1 MEDLMNLKNLLVA
14 FALALSACGVE
25 LRDKNK
31 SETQNIP
38 ELVVENEYSLA
49 VPLIQSQQT
58 FLRFGRLVL
67 KPGAKFLTQG
77 TNVHIEVDELIS
89 DDGTIASFKELQIAP
104 PQTPGRDGGHLELIV
119 RRASGHLTLAMRGE
133 QGGKGAPGA
142 TPDATMIG
150 SQGAPGVGPTWVF
163 TVNGPLLMQNSTNG
177 AQGNVGCQ
185 GHPGEIG
192 MPGGNSGTALIQISE
207 SDDFNVEYK
216 SSVGQGGLGG
226 DGGAGGGG
234 GPGGPGGVD
243 NIGGTI
249 PGQPG
254 PRGPQG
260 PAGASGS
267 VGREGLL
274 EKICHQ
280 LGSENQVCE

>member
-119 RRASGHLTLAMRGE
+119 RRASGHLTLAMRG
-133 QGGKGAPGA
+133 
-142 TPDATMIG
+142 
-150 SQGAPGVGPTWVF
+150 
-163 TVNGPLLMQNSTNG
+163 
-177 AQGNVGCQ
+177 
-185 GHPGEIG
+185 
-192 MPGGNSGTALIQISE
+192 
-207 SDDFNVEYK
+207 
-216 SSVGQGGLGG
+216 
-226 DGGAGGGG
+226 
-234 GPGGPGGVD
+234 
-243 NIGGTI
+243 
-249 PGQPG
+249 
-254 PRGPQG
+254 
-260 PAGASGS
+260 
-267 VGREGLL
+267 
-274 EKICHQ
+274 
-280 LGSENQVCE
+280 